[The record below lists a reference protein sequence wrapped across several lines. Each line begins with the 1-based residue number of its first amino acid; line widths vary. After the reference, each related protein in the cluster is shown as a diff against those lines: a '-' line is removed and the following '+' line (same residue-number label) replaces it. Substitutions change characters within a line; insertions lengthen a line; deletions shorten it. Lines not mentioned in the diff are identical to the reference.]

1 MKPNNRKICLTEYH
15 LPCQITCFPEMD
27 IPSIIDVTIMIAPED
42 TILQPLQAI
51 AEVKDAKSI
60 FMLTEN
66 QTVTPIL
73 LNMSL
78 LREKI

>member
-1 MKPNNRKICLTEYH
+1 
-15 LPCQITCFPEMD
+15 MD
-27 IPSIIDVTIMIAPED
+27 IPSIIDVTIMIAQED

-51 AEVKDAKSI
+51 VEVKDAKSI
-60 FMLTEN
+60 FTLTEN